1 MKFLDPSKCMNQE
14 NCTKNKNLYLI
25 KDHKKT
31 SRNYINKTMKKRQ
44 KLVIN
49 TNREFFKYKV
59 LINVCTSKSNRT
71 CTKPGRMKNH
81 RKLSQ
86 NNRKRRLMNKKGIQ
100 ELKNPNI
107 NIEDSHIPLNLKVA
121 LQK

>member
-1 MKFLDPSKCMNQE
+1 MKFLDPSRYMNQE

-25 KDHKKT
+25 KDQKRT
-31 SRNYINKTMKKRQ
+31 SRNYINKIIRKKQ

-49 TNREFFKYKV
+49 TSREFSKYKV
-59 LINVCTSKSNRT
+59 LINVYTSKSNRT
-71 CTKPGRMKNH
+71 CTKPGRMENH

-86 NNRKRRLMNKKGIQ
+86 KNRKRRLMNKKGTQ
-100 ELKNPNI
+100 ELKSPNT
-107 NIEDSHIPLNLKVA
+107 NIEDSHIPHNLKVA